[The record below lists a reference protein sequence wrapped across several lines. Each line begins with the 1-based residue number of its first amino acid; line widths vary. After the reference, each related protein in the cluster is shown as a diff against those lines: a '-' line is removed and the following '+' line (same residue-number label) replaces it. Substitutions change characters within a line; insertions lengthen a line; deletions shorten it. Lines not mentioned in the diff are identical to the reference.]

1 MTRLS
6 GHMGTGPAALWS
18 MAAAALLPLLGAGC
32 SHTTPYAASPG
43 VVEGPP
49 ADGGIRHRIVLFGD
63 GGAPSIDATLPDGE
77 LYRGDATLTS
87 LYRWAS
93 QAPRRTTVIFLGDN
107 IYGDGLPENTDA
119 GYEEAEN
126 RLQAQL
132 DVIQASGARAI
143 FIPGNH
149 DWADGK
155 KGGWAAVLRQEAY
168 VNRALGGGS
177 FLPGG
182 GHPGPAKVDRDG
194 LRIIVLDSQWWLHR
208 DDDKPAGTEGET
220 ARISERLRGL
230 LQERGRREAIVVAHH
245 PLESHG
251 SHGGFFDWR
260 DHLFPFAKVPLP
272 LIGRVPLPILGSLY
286 PLGRWHLVRSNQ
298 DLSGPRNR
306 VMVREVKEALSGE
319 HRPLIHAAGHD
330 HNLQVLH
337 GVAWAEYA
345 LVSGSGSKTSKVGRG
360 AGTLFA
366 HEHPG
371 FMAVDFM
378 EDGTVLLRVVEPG
391 GRKTVGRV
399 VYSRWLRAR
408 PEGLGVRIPAPAD
421 SAGVPAAPTLPGV
434 ARG

>member
-1 MTRLS
+1 MRRLS
-6 GHMGTGPAALWS
+6 GQGTAPAALWLLT
-18 MAAAALLPLLGAGC
+18 AALLPLLGAGC
-32 SHTTPYAASPG
+32 SQTTPYVATPE
-43 VVEGPP
+43 VVEGPA
-49 ADGGIRHRIVLFGD
+49 ADDGIRHRVLLFGD

-77 LYRGDATLTS
+77 LYKGDATLAS

-93 QAPRRTTVIFLGDN
+93 RAPRKTTVIFLGDN
-107 IYGDGLPENTDA
+107 IYEAGLPENTDE

-132 DVIQASGARAI
+132 DAVQASGARAI

-155 KGGWAAVLRQEAY
+155 RGGWAAVLRQEEY
-168 VNRALGGGS
+168 VNQALGGES

-208 DDDKPAGTEGET
+208 DDDKPAGRET
-220 ARISERLRGL
+220 ARVAQRLRGL

-260 DHLFPFAKVPLP
+260 DHLFPLARTPWP
-272 LIGRVPLPILGSLY
+272 LIGRIPLPVLGSLY

-306 VMVREVKEALSGE
+306 VMVRELKEALSGE

-345 LVSGSGSKTSKVGRG
+345 LVSGSGSKKSKVGRG

-366 HEHPG
+366 HEHLG

-378 EDGTVLLRVVEPG
+378 EDGRVLLRVVEPG
-391 GRKTVGRV
+391 GRRTVGRV

-408 PEGLGVRIPAPAD
+408 PEVGVRGQAPAG